1 VATKRERQRK
11 LARER
16 YQRRLERQAVK
27 QQQTKKFTIAG
38 LAAAGVVV
46 VVLVA
51 LLVGGAFSSTPKKK
65 NDAAAKHSTTPSATT
80 TPSASPT
87 PTTNAVETAKHCTYI
102 KGGVAARKVSLPPV
116 KPDAKAKYQATIKTN
131 RGTIV
136 INLLNKQAPCTVGSF
151 VSLVDQKFYNKT
163 PCQRLTT
170 KLSGIYVLQCGD
182 PTGTGEGGPGYG
194 FGNENLPTKV
204 NANADATYPPGEVA
218 MAHSEEPNSNGSQ
231 FFLVYKD
238 SPLPPDYTPFGTIA
252 SGLNIIQNVAKAG
265 TSNTNGPGDG
275 APKEKVQIISVTI
288 KKI

>member
-1 VATKRERQRK
+1 MATKKERQRK

-16 YQRRLERQAVK
+16 YQRRLQRQAVK
-27 QQQTKKFTIAG
+27 RQQTKKYTIAG
-38 LAAAGVVV
+38 LSAVGVVG
-46 VVLVA
+46 VVLIG
-51 LLVGGAFSSTPKKK
+51 LLIGGVFSGTSKKK
-65 NDAAAKHSTTPSATT
+65 TDAAASPSASS
-80 TPSASPT
+80 TPSASAT

-102 KGGVAARKVSLPPV
+102 KGGVAARKNHLPPV
-116 KPDAKAKYQATIKTN
+116 KPDAKAKYRATIKTN

-136 INLLNKQAPCTVGSF
+136 IDLLNKQAPCTVSSF
-151 VSLVDQKFYNKT
+151 VSLADQKFYNKT

-204 NANADATYPPGEVA
+204 NKNGDSIYTPGEVA
-218 MAHSEEPNSNGSQ
+218 MAHSSEPNSNGSQ
-231 FFLVYKD
+231 FFMVYKD

-275 APKEKVQIISVTI
+275 SPKDKVQIISVTI

>member
-1 VATKRERQRK
+1 VATKKERQRK

-16 YQRRLERQAVK
+16 YQRRMERQAVK
-27 QQQTKKFTIAG
+27 QQQSKKVTIAS
-38 LAAAGVVV
+38 LSAVGVVGA
-46 VVLVA
+46 VLIG
-51 LLVGGAFSSTPKKK
+51 LLLGGAFSHTPKKK
-65 NDAAAKHSTTPSATT
+65 TDAAASTTPSAST
-80 TPSASPT
+80 TPTASPT
-87 PTTNAVETAKHCTYI
+87 PTTNAVETAQHCTYI
-102 KGGVAARKVSLPPV
+102 KGGVAARKNNLPPV
-116 KPDAKAKYQATIKTN
+116 KPDAKAKYQATVKTN

-136 INLLNKQAPCTVGSF
+136 IDLLNKQAPCTVGSF
-151 VSLVDQKFYNKT
+151 VSLAEQKFYNNT
-163 PCQRLTT
+163 HCHRLTT

-204 NANADATYPPGEVA
+204 NKNGDAIYRPGEVA
-218 MAHSEEPNSNGSQ
+218 MAHSSEPNSNGSQ

-265 TSNTNGPGDG
+265 TDNTNGPGDG